1 MKALVKIRTAKN
13 HDARKIYEFLCEKEE
28 FLFDFREFEINYR
41 ICIANG
47 DNIYLV
53 AVDEKN
59 DATGFISC
67 HGATVLHEGGFVY
80 EIRELFIEKKY
91 RKMGVARTLLK
102 ALQETL
108 AKRLYQALEISV
120 NNKRSDLIQFYKSNG
135 FDMTHVKLVHA
146 RERGI
151 QRLFSPRSIKC

>member
-1 MKALVKIRTAKN
+1 MKSLIKIRPARN

-28 FLFDFREFEINYR
+28 FLFDFREFEVNYR
-41 ICIANG
+41 VCIANG

-80 EIRELFIEKKY
+80 EIKELFIAKKY
-91 RKMGVARTLLK
+91 RKAGIGKMLLK
-102 ALQETL
+102 QLQETL
-108 AKRLYQALEISV
+108 AKRNYQSLEISI
-120 NNKRSDLIQFYKSNG
+120 NNKRSDLIQFYKNNG
-135 FDMTHVKLVHA
+135 FDMTHIKLVY
-146 RERGI
+146 G
-151 QRLFSPRSIKC
+151 KKKW